1 MGLCES
7 LLRNDT
13 VIRSTLAQLFIVLVL
28 PGLTIANDKD
38 LISSG
43 GFEGPATNFPKWHGQ
58 DRRFE
63 NDGCIYC
70 GPAADEAFR
79 GKQSCKIQTTGT
91 RGDCLRYVC
100 TEIQPGKAYRY
111 EFHYLIRSGGIT
123 ISQEGGLP
131 QLFRLAGP
139 TRTWKRFSVVFV
151 AESPK
156 FVVSI
161 GNFRR
166 QKPNLFFVDEVKLVE
181 LSKVPEEF
189 ISRPFRVTRVP
200 TRPLRPAQHTTLLA
214 HFDEIVGLSDRH
226 LANIRSPDVDPRSP
240 LFRPNANY
248 ARWNPLSA
256 GRDTKLVSGGRFG
269 KAVSVTTPR
278 ACVIFGG
285 EENCP
290 TTAGTVEFF
299 VRSENG
305 KNIWTD
311 KQERWFSYLGRS
323 RLNDVVG
330 GGGFTLELFK
340 NQRNRLVLSC
350 GKGRRIEID
359 AVRLDP
365 SAWHHVLFGWNLQ
378 THRMFLAVDGLGLS
392 IAMPLPL
399 AAGEFSTLLMGNH
412 PTEDRPAGCLLD
424 ELVITDRP
432 PTERSPDTREP
443 HPTPRPTQP
452 RTFDSVLADRGLAKL
467 DINEAF
473 LITTERRVRTWLD
486 RVIRAQ
492 RGGGWCTTVD
502 NVRWP
507 SMLMGGYDRHC
518 NPRGQITFGKT
529 YNTSHTAMHLCFAY
543 ESFEDPH
550 YLKAARRTA
559 EMYLDIQEV
568 TDHPRF
574 GKIGRWPRIAYVTP
588 TGVVPGHGFD
598 DPMIQDFYITG
609 PTLTL
614 LYVHKLT
621 GRREFLEGA
630 IRGGNFLLL
639 AQNPNGSWPHHFDWN
654 QQAGF
659 GTGSANGPGGR
670 SLRHGSE
677 LNDNATTDAIRT
689 LVALWHWTND
699 ERYLKAVRRASDW
712 VIEAQLGAPTFGW
725 AAQYDS
731 NNVPAWARAHEPP
744 AAVWGNGALMATNA
758 LFLAHRL
765 TGDEKYL
772 VPIDRYLVALGKLRT
787 PEGWFQTY
795 DYKNGRPIA
804 ARAGKVYFLDDPK
817 QSQAYQDAGA
827 GSAGYWRRGA
837 MRPED
842 YDRLKR
848 TLAAARRGQF
858 LPTIR
863 HLKDR
868 KEVVTVLK
876 QEMANKDFIHD
887 VDLMARRRWIP
898 EEGLWV
904 STANKFDAGPAFSP
918 CHERPVRF
926 TLRVCHLARAA
937 IGDVAL
943 DQIFPLGGR
952 IMDHRYH
959 VIPKPIEF
967 FNTPLRAR

>member
-1 MGLCES
+1 M
-7 LLRNDT
+7 
-13 VIRSTLAQLFIVLVL
+13 IRIIFVHFSIFLVL
-28 PGLTIANDKD
+28 SGFAVADGKD
-38 LISSG
+38 LISAG
-43 GFEGPATNFPKWHGQ
+43 GFEGPTTNFPKWHGQ

-70 GPAADEAFR
+70 GPSADEAFR

-100 TEIQPGKAYRY
+100 TEVTPGKAYRY
-111 EFHYLIRSGGIT
+111 EFHYLVRSGGIT

-139 TRTWKRFSVVFV
+139 TRAWKKFSIVFV
-151 AESPK
+151 ADSPK

-161 GNFRR
+161 SNFRR
-166 QKPNLFFVDEVKLVE
+166 QKPNLIFVDDVKLIE
-181 LSKVPEEF
+181 LPKLPEEF
-189 ISRPFRVTRVP
+189 TPRPFRVERLP
-200 TRPLRPAQHTTLLA
+200 TRPLRPARHTTLLA
-214 HFDEIVGLSDRH
+214 HFDEVVGLAERH
-226 LANIRSPDVDPRSP
+226 LVNIRTSGVDPRSP
-240 LFRPNANY
+240 LFRPNADY

-256 GRDTKLVSGGRFG
+256 GRDTMLVPGGRFG
-269 KAVSVTTPR
+269 RAVAVTAPR

-290 TTAGTVEFF
+290 TVAGTVEFF
-299 VRSENG
+299 ARSADG
-305 KNIWTD
+305 QNIWTD
-311 KQERWFSYLGRS
+311 NQEHWFSYLGRS
-323 RLNDVVG
+323 RINDVVG
-330 GGGFTLELFK
+330 GGGFTIEFFK

-350 GKGRRIEID
+350 GRGRRIEID
-359 AVRLDP
+359 VVRLDP
-365 SAWHHVLFGWNLQ
+365 AAWHHVLFGWNLQ
-378 THRMFLAVDGLGLS
+378 THRMFLAVNGRGLS
-392 IAMPLPL
+392 TAMPLPL
-399 AAGEFSTLLMGNH
+399 SAGDFSTLLLGNH
-412 PTEDRPAGCLLD
+412 PTEDRPAGCLID
-424 ELVITDRP
+424 ELAISDRP
-432 PTERSPDTREP
+432 PTDRSPDTRGP
-443 HPTPRPTQP
+443 RPTPRPPQP
-452 RTFDSVLADRGLAKL
+452 RTFHSVLAGRGLAKL
-467 DINEAF
+467 DVNEAF
-473 LITTERRVRTWLD
+473 LLTTERRVRTWLD

-492 RGGGWCTTVD
+492 RGGGWATTVD

-507 SMLMGGYDRHC
+507 SMLMGGYDRLC

-529 YNTSHTAMHLCFAY
+529 YNTSHTAMHLCFA
-543 ESFEDPH
+543 FEAFGDPH
-550 YLKAARRTA
+550 YLQAARRTA
-559 EMYLDIQEV
+559 EMYLEIQAV
-568 TDHPRF
+568 TDHDRF
-574 GKIGRWPRIAYVTP
+574 GKVGRWPRTAYATSTRVIS
-588 TGVVPGHGFD
+588 GHGLD

-621 GRREFLEGA
+621 GHREFLEGA

-639 AQNPNGSWPHHFDWN
+639 AQNPNGSWPHHFDWH
-654 QQAGF
+654 QQAGY

-689 LVALWHWTND
+689 LVALWHWTRD
-699 ERYLKAVRRASDW
+699 ERYLKAIRRAADW
-712 VIEAQLGAPTFGW
+712 VIEAQLQAPTFGW

-765 TGDEKYL
+765 TGDPKYL
-772 VPIDRYLVALGKLRT
+772 APIDRYLAALNKLRT
-787 PEGWFQTY
+787 PEGWYQTY

-804 ARAGKVYFLDDPK
+804 ARGGTVYFLDDPK
-817 QSQAYQDAGA
+817 QLQAYQDAGA
-827 GSAGYWRRGA
+827 GSTGYWRRGA
-837 MRPED
+837 MRPEE

-848 TLAAARRGQF
+848 TLAAARRGEF
-858 LPTIR
+858 LPTIQR
-863 HLKDR
+863 LKNRDG
-868 KEVVTVLK
+868 VVAVLRR
-876 QEMANKDFIHD
+876 EMANKDYIHD

-898 EEGLWV
+898 EEGLWL

-937 IGDVAL
+937 IGEVPF
-943 DQIFPLGGR
+943 DQVFPLGGQ

-959 VIPKPIEF
+959 VVPKPVEF
-967 FNTPLRAR
+967 FNTPLQNR

>member
-43 GFEGPATNFPKWHGQ
+43 GFEGPTTNFPKWHGQ

-70 GPAADEAFR
+70 GPSADEAFQ

-378 THRMFLAVDGLGLS
+378 AHRMFLAVDGLGLS